1 MAAARVI
8 DGGVGFVLSALAVL
22 WIVFGLGFAVG
33 AWWRS
38 LFDDTPEE

>member
-1 MAAARVI
+1 MNDA
-8 DGGVGFVLSALAVL
+8 GFVLGALAVL

-38 LFDDTPEE
+38 LFERAAEE